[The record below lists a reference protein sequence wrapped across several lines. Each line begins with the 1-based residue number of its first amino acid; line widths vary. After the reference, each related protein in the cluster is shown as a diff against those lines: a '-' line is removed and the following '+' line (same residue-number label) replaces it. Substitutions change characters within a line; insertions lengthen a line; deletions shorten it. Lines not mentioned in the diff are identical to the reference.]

1 MDTPGSST
9 QPGSSSGP
17 SAPVIAADPEV
28 IRVDDE
34 PEEDG
39 AGGGVTQS
47 QGSQR
52 KLTSAVWADFTRVC
66 DDDGVWKAKCKHC
79 DKKLSATSRNGT
91 NHLRT
96 HLKICIYR
104 KKPGDKVQTNLRFAT
119 TEKGAVAVEN
129 YVFDQEVARKAL
141 YSMIVLHEYPLC
153 IVDHHGFRKFVSALQ
168 PLFKIGTRNTARK
181 GILSFYDMEKRKA
194 KIFLQKMTCRVA
206 ITTDMWTAD
215 NQKRGYMA
223 ITGHFIDDSW
233 TLRSCILR

>member
-9 QPGSSSGP
+9 QPGSSPGPSGP
-17 SAPVIAADPEV
+17 VPVIAADPEV

-52 KLTSAVWADFTRVC
+52 KLTSVFWADFTRVC
-66 DDDGVWKAKCKHC
+66 DGDSVWKAKCKHC
-79 DKKLSATSRNGT
+79 SKKLSATTRNGT

-96 HLKICIYR
+96 HVKICIYR
-104 KKPGDKVQTNLRFAT
+104 KKPGDKVQTNLRFAA
-119 TEKGAVAVEN
+119 TEKGAMAVEN

-141 YSMIVLHEYPLC
+141 YSMIVLHEYPLS
-153 IVDHHGFRKFVSALQ
+153 IVDHHGFHKFVSALQ

-181 GILSFYDMEKRKA
+181 GILSFYDMEKRKV
-194 KIFLQKMTCRVA
+194 KIFLQKMTCHVA

-215 NQKRGYMA
+215 NQKKGYMA
-223 ITGHFIDDSW
+223 VESSS
-233 TLRSCILR
+233 LVLVN

>member
-1 MDTPGSST
+1 M
-9 QPGSSSGP
+9 
-17 SAPVIAADPEV
+17 
-28 IRVDDE
+28 
-34 PEEDG
+34 
-39 AGGGVTQS
+39 
-47 QGSQR
+47 
-52 KLTSAVWADFTRVC
+52 
-66 DDDGVWKAKCKHC
+66 
-79 DKKLSATSRNGT
+79 
-91 NHLRT
+91 
-96 HLKICIYR
+96 
-104 KKPGDKVQTNLRFAT
+104 
-119 TEKGAVAVEN
+119 AVEN

-141 YSMIVLHEYPLC
+141 YSMIVLHEYPLS

-223 ITGHFIDDSW
+223 VTGHFIDDSW